1 MKEEQRRKAAGWR
14 AENSRRALRPASS
27 SPLAYNVDILSAV
40 KMEQTFRPVRR
51 FKKNTSGRDF
61 VVGDL
66 HGCFT
71 QLRKQLEA
79 SRFDPARDRVFAV
92 GDLVDR
98 GFESPAVLDIVRR
111 YDIQSVR
118 GNHED
123 SIVRWRLCGANDSFI
138 RANGGRWLLDM
149 RGEEKSIDA
158 IVAYMAALPYA
169 IEIETD
175 FGLVGIVHANVP
187 LQSWPRT
194 VEVLEKEGINGKIR
208 HKVIWDRSR
217 WKLRGSK
224 GFGSIRG
231 AAAQLFNRL
240 KSGQRDTCSWVEG
253 VAAVIVGHTPSA
265 EPIVNHN
272 VINVDRGVVYGGKL
286 TLLRLDEIPAL
297 LSQHTRMPPV
307 FNRITQYV
315 PARRY

>member
-1 MKEEQRRKAAGWR
+1 M
-14 AENSRRALRPASS
+14 
-27 SPLAYNVDILSAV
+27 DILSAV
-40 KMEQTFRPVRR
+40 KMEQAFPPVRH
-51 FKKNTSGRDF
+51 FKKNASGRDF

-71 QLRKQLEA
+71 RLRIELET
-79 SRFDPARDRVFAV
+79 SQFDPSRDRVFAV

-138 RANGGRWLLDM
+138 RANGGQWLLNM

-194 VEVLEKEGINGKIR
+194 VEALQKEGINGKIR

-217 WKLRGSK
+217 WKLRGPN
-224 GFGSIRG
+224 GFGPLRR
-231 AAAQLFNRL
+231 ATAQVFKRL
-240 KSGQRDTCSWVEG
+240 KSGRRDACGRVEG
-253 VAAVIVGHTPSA
+253 VAAVIVGHTPCP
-265 EPIVNHN
+265 EPIVSHN
-272 VINVDRGVVYGGKL
+272 VINVDTGVVYCGNL

-297 LSQHTRMPPV
+297 LSRATRKAPAFCQV
-307 FNRITQYV
+307 TQYT
-315 PARRY
+315 PARKYGQLR